1 MYCIKCGKEIEEG
14 KMICDECAQEQ
25 EVEVVEVIEVIEE
38 KEQTEQISNGKTLG
52 FGIASLACGVY
63 GLSFLIIPFFALAFG
78 IVAVV
83 LSKKSLNTKWHKF
96 AKAGHITGKIA
107 IIISSILMGLLIALL
122 CFYLFAGFFYWLIA
136 VIALMFKL

>member
-25 EVEVVEVIEVIEE
+25 EVEVVEVIEE
-38 KEQTEQISNGKTLG
+38 KEQTEQISNGKALG

-78 IVAVV
+78 IVAVA

-96 AKAGHITGKIA
+96 AKAGRITGKIA

-122 CFYLFAGFFYWLIA
+122 CFYLFAGFFYYLIA
-136 VIALMFKL
+136 VIALMFTL

>member
-1 MYCIKCGKEIEEG
+1 MICKKCGKEAEFDSAFCYYCGSELKEE
-14 KMICDECAQEQ
+14 QPEQ
-25 EVEVVEVIEVIEE
+25 PV
-38 KEQTEQISNGKTLG
+38 SNKKSLG

-78 IVAVV
+78 IVAVA

-96 AKAGHITGKIA
+96 AKAGRITGKIA
-107 IIISSILMGLLIALL
+107 IIISSIIMGLLIALL

-136 VIALMFKL
+136 VIALMFTL